1 MKIKEHLHFAFT
13 NPIGNLLAIANLA
26 MLALSHNWLQSVRG
40 FGKLA
45 RDMSF
50 PATLASYVLVGSSDS
65 NLIIPP
71 LVYFQWIFIGW
82 LAHVIARQIRP
93 EPL

>member
-13 NPIGNLLAIANLA
+13 NPVGNLLAVANLA
-26 MLALSHNWLQSVRG
+26 MMALSHNLLQSVRG

-45 RDMSF
+45 NDMSF

-65 NLIIPP
+65 SLIIPP
-71 LVYFQWIFIGW
+71 LVYLQWIFIGW
-82 LAHVIARQIRP
+82 LAHVIARQIHP
-93 EPL
+93 MSD